1 MWLLHPNFKKVFSA
15 FGLIPFISAV
25 CVGFSFF
32 ILALVDATQGIII
45 DVDNGFATFL
55 IWMLIGAVSC
65 VIVYGTTVLFMAPMM
80 AQFDAIMDIRNKVVG
95 EEVPKTVVPD
105 DAENSNPIPAE
116 KTNEEEER
124 PVVQPKVL
132 SKIHISAPPIPE
144 PTPETHWTC
153 PLCNKENLLIMT
165 KCVYCDT
172 ERK

>member
-1 MWLLHPNFKKVFSA
+1 MWLFNPNFKKVFS
-15 FGLIPFISAV
+15 FFRLIPAISAFATALSMFIWAIV
-25 CVGFSFF
+25 DAKNGIVFDFEVGFFAF
-32 ILALVDATQGIII
+32 ILW
-45 DVDNGFATFL
+45 L
-55 IWMLIGAVSC
+55 IIGAIIC
-65 VIVYGTTVLFMAPMM
+65 AIDYCFMVLLMSPMM
-80 AQFDAIMDIRNKVVG
+80 AKFDAIMDIRNKVLG
-95 EEVPKTVVPD
+95 EEAPKTVVPD